1 MTKRMLDVGS
11 CGPDHA
17 ALSELVGDHFDVV
30 VDRADDMDD
39 ALDQLGRQSYDLVTV
54 NRIMDRDGSE
64 GLEIIKAI
72 KSDANFGDTPVMMV
86 TNFADHQHLAV
97 TAGAVDG
104 FGKSQ
109 LRSPFTVERLRP
121 YLA

>member
-1 MTKRMLDVGS
+1 MTKRLLDVGS

-17 ALSELVGDHFDVV
+17 SLRQLVQDHFDVV
-30 VDRADDMDD
+30 VDQADGMDD
-39 ALDQLGRQSYDLVTV
+39 ALELLGQQSYDLVTV
-54 NRIMDRDGSE
+54 NRVMDRDGSE
-64 GLEIIKAI
+64 GLEIIRAI
-72 KSDANFGDTPVMMV
+72 KSHARFGDTPVMMI

-109 LRSPFTVERLRP
+109 LVTPSTVERLRP
-121 YLA
+121 FLA